1 MRHRLF
7 ILAACLSA
15 IFSSC
20 AEKGDIDAADLLAC
34 GTFDPQTQICDKR
47 DGNVY
52 KFVKIDA
59 QIWLA
64 ENLKY
69 ETHSSACYEND
80 PENCQ
85 KYGRLYLWNNENN
98 KKLCPE
104 GWHIP
109 SDSEWKILEEQ
120 ATDDDLKARTDWDSY
135 LDLNGNEI
143 SGNGDD
149 TYGFTALPG
158 GVYKFEFK
166 KCSEIDKD
174 ESGIPMLSEW
184 LGLGSATAF
193 MSSVAKYSRAILS
206 NDALDPCVAVNSLVS
221 VRCIKN

>member
-7 ILAACLSA
+7 ILAAALF
-15 IFSSC
+15 FSSC

-34 GTFDPQTQICDKR
+34 GIFDPETQICDKR

-69 ETHSSACYEND
+69 NSPSSACYD
-80 PENCQ
+80 DYPENCD
-85 KYGRLYLWNNENN
+85 KYGMLYLWDNEGN

-109 SDSEWKILEEQ
+109 TDTEWQILGRT
-120 ATDDDLKARTDWDSY
+120 ATDDQLKARNGWDPY
-135 LDLNGNEI
+135 GNNL
-143 SGNGDD
+143 SGNGTDI
-149 TYGFTALPG
+149 
-158 GVYKFEFK
+158 YKFTVLPAGASKFEYEEDGEN
-166 KCSEIDKD
+166 CDDSYGN
-174 ESGIPMLSEW
+174 ESGKWELSEW
-184 LGLGSATAF
+184 NGLGNAAAF
-193 MSSVAKYSRAILS
+193 MSSVSKYKMVFLS
-206 NDALDPCVAVNSLVS
+206 NEALEVCLAENSLVS
-221 VRCIKN
+221 VRCIKD